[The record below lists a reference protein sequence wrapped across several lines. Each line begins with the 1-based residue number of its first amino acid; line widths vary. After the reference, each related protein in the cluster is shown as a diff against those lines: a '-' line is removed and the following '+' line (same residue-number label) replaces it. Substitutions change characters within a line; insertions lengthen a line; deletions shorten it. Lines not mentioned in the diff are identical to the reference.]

1 MKSSSTETRK
11 IGQCKSF
18 HTVVFVLA
26 MISFTLNN
34 SNARAASVMPSDYRL
49 GATAVKFD
57 DIWQFAVAFKM
68 RPRRRLRSRHLELA
82 MGPLSTSQENRLF
95 MSLDAMSAPRDRSIV
110 AKSGPIEAGGPFSQR
125 QTPAFAC
132 LISGRKK

>member
-49 GATAVKFD
+49 GAAAVKFD
-57 DIWQFAVAFKM
+57 DI
-68 RPRRRLRSRHLELA
+68 
-82 MGPLSTSQENRLF
+82 
-95 MSLDAMSAPRDRSIV
+95 
-110 AKSGPIEAGGPFSQR
+110 
-125 QTPAFAC
+125 
-132 LISGRKK
+132 